1 MVYKFI
7 SKFVFGNVMLRLV
20 VMVGISFIIMNF
32 VVLIV
37 NVFNVNVNNV
47 IGILIIFKK

>member
-1 MVYKFI
+1 MLGKVL
-7 SKFVFGNVMLRLV
+7 LRLV
-20 VMVGISFIIMNF
+20 VIVGISFIIINL

-47 IGILIIFKK
+47 IGIVFFYKS